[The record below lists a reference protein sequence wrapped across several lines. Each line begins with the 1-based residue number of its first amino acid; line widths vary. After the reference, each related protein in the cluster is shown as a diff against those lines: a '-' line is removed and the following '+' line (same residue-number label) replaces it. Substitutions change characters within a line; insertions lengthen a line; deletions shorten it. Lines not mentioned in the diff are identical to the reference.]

1 MQISAIMQL
10 FSELFGIKPLSAAVA
25 FVQVNQANTAK
36 TLGSAKMTSG
46 NMRWKAVLERW
57 SDVTSRNRAVT
68 SGHGLDI
75 ALQGTSSDVTL
86 ADQTK
91 KNARPVENGP
101 GVWVAYLNSYLK
113 HKSTV

>member
-10 FSELFGIKPLSAAVA
+10 FSELFGIKPLSAALT

-36 TLGSAKMTSG
+36 AQGSAKMTSG

-68 SGHGLDI
+68 SGHGLDN
-75 ALQGTSSDVTL
+75 AL
-86 ADQTK
+86 
-91 KNARPVENGP
+91 
-101 GVWVAYLNSYLK
+101 
-113 HKSTV
+113 

>member
-46 NMRWKAVLERW
+46 N
-57 SDVTSRNRAVT
+57 
-68 SGHGLDI
+68 
-75 ALQGTSSDVTL
+75 SSW
-86 ADQTK
+86 
-91 KNARPVENGP
+91 RRF
-101 GVWVAYLNSYLK
+101 
-113 HKSTV
+113 